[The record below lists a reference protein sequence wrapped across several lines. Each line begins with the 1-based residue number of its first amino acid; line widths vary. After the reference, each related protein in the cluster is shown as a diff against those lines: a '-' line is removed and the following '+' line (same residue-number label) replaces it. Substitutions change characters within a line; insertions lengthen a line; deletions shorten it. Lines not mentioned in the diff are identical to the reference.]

1 MLPFSYAV
9 RNLFRSKSRLLQ
21 TIGGSAAVVLL
32 VMVAVA
38 INHGMKRVLAASGS
52 EYNIILIG
60 AGSEESIQRSEVA
73 ERAAGIAE
81 SGIPG
86 IHEALGVRAVSGE
99 IQYMSYLSL
108 ADGRRTQGLFR
119 GVTPQALL
127 VHPQVRLLEGAFP
140 SSGQIMLGRYAWR
153 KLGLGEG
160 DLKTGGSI
168 TVDGQKLE
176 ISGIFVAPG
185 TVLESEIWATLG
197 DLKVIAKRDTLSC
210 VVVRLDDPADFAEA
224 DLFAKQ
230 RLDLELSA
238 LRESDYYARLSAFF
252 KPLRAMTWITAALIA
267 AGALFGGVNTLYA
280 AFASRVR
287 EMATL
292 QAIGFRRGPLLLSL
306 VQESTLACLI
316 GTLIASILA
325 MMWLDGRTIPF
336 SIGAFTIEIGPG
348 VATTGLLTGIL
359 LGLLGALPAGR
370 DQRCEPFGGGRS
382 GPDRGNDLR
391 PADVLGHSGFAA
403 RENASQPG

>member
-1 MLPFSYAV
+1 MGYF
-9 RNLFRSKSRLLQ
+9 
-21 TIGGSAAVVLL
+21 
-32 VMVAVA
+32 
-38 INHGMKRVLAASGS
+38 
-52 EYNIILIG
+52 
-60 AGSEESIQRSEVA
+60 
-73 ERAAGIAE
+73 
-81 SGIPG
+81 
-86 IHEALGVRAVSGE
+86 
-99 IQYMSYLSL
+99 SL
-108 ADGRRTQGLFR
+108 ADGRRMQGLFR

-140 SSGQIMLGRYAWR
+140 SSGQVMLGRYAWR
-153 KLGLGEG
+153 KLGIGEG

-168 TVDGQKLE
+168 TVDGQELG
-176 ISGIFVAPG
+176 ISGIFAAPG

-197 DLKVIAKRDTLSC
+197 DMKVIAKRDTLSC
-210 VVVRLDDPADFAEA
+210 VVVRLDDPADYAEA

-267 AGALFGGVNTLYA
+267 AGALFGGINTLYA

-316 GTLIASILA
+316 GTLIASMLA

-348 VATTGLLTGIL
+348 VATTGLLTGVL
-359 LGLLGALPAGR
+359 LGLLGALPPAI
-370 DQRCEPFGGGRS
+370 RCLKPPLPS
-382 GPDRGNDLR
+382 ALR
-391 PADVLGHSGFAA
+391 MS
-403 RENASQPG
+403 

>member
-32 VMVAVA
+32 VMVALA

-86 IHEALGVRAVSGE
+86 IHEALGVRAVSAE
-99 IQYMSYLSL
+99 IQYMGYLSL
-108 ADGRRTQGLFR
+108 PDARRTQGLFR

-127 VHPQVRLLEGAFP
+127 VHSQVRLLEGVFP
-140 SSGQIMLGRYAWR
+140 SSGQVMLGRYAWR

-160 DLKTGGSI
+160 ELRTGSSI
-168 TVDGQKLE
+168 TVDGQDLE
-176 ISGIFVAPG
+176 ISGIFAAPG

-210 VVVRLDDPADFAEA
+210 VVVRLDDPADFSEA

-287 EMATL
+287 ELATL

-325 MMWLDGRTIPF
+325 LMWLDGRTIPF
-336 SIGAFTIEIGPG
+336 SIGAFTMEIGPG
-348 VATTGLLTGIL
+348 VATAGLLTGVL
-359 LGLLGALPAGR
+359 LGLLGALPPAI
-370 DQRCEPFGGGRS
+370 RCLKPPLPS
-382 GPDRGNDLR
+382 ALR
-391 PADVLGHSGFAA
+391 MS
-403 RENASQPG
+403 

>member
-38 INHGMKRVLAASGS
+38 INQGMKRVLAASGS
-52 EYNIILIG
+52 EHNIILIG

-81 SGIPG
+81 SGISG
-86 IHEALGVRAVSGE
+86 IHDALGVRAVSGE

-108 ADGRRTQGLFR
+108 PDGRRTQGLFR

-160 DLKTGGSI
+160 DMKTGGSI
-168 TVDGQKLE
+168 TVDGQKFE
-176 ISGIFVAPG
+176 ISGTFAAPG

-210 VVVRLDDPADFAEA
+210 VVVRLDDPADYAEA

-238 LRESDYYARLSAFF
+238 LRESDYYSRLSAFF

-325 MMWLDGRTIPF
+325 LLWLDGRTIPF

-348 VATTGLLTGIL
+348 VATTGLLTGIF
-359 LGLLGALPAGR
+359 LGLLGALPPAI
-370 DQRCEPFGGGRS
+370 RCLKPPLPS
-382 GPDRGNDLR
+382 ALR
-391 PADVLGHSGFAA
+391 MS
-403 RENASQPG
+403 